1 MVDLKIVNPSGPV
14 LHDYIKYYLM
24 SVPPKELTDTVN
36 Q

>member
-1 MVDLKIVNPSGPV
+1 MVDLKIVKPSGAV

-24 SVPPKELTDTVN
+24 GVPRKELTDTVN